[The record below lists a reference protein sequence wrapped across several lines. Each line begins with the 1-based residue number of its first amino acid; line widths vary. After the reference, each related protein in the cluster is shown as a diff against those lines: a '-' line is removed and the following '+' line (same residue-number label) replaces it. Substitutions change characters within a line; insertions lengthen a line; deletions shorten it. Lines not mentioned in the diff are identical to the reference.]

1 MPELK
6 APALQSRAVAVSRA
20 CPVRPRAGL
29 DKGSRGQLG
38 DGERV
43 AASMQNCL
51 QTAQHTLA
59 VFQSRICPSE
69 TTLEE
74 RMRGGGGSGG
84 LKAAGA
90 EGGGGA
96 GGSGGVGFGTLSLG
110 AEHGAFHSRKQIAL
124 DKLTAVLMAH
134 CKPSSADKH
143 SLPRMW
149 YISVCRL
156 LPKLSMISSNCS
168 RAPWVTNR
176 AYAISLRQK
185 LHTGHWQLRHMNDKL
200 IDDNCT
206 ASHLHALCTDSC
218 FSSQVRINKHVA
230 GMNCASQSVSRQLR
244 QSPSLVN
251 MIQHTD

>member
-1 MPELK
+1 MPCTSEGGLGQRK
-6 APALQSRAVAVSRA
+6 SG
-20 CPVRPRAGL
+20 PVGGRRAGGCVHAEL
-29 DKGSRGQLG
+29 FA
-38 DGERV
+38 DGTTYTGGVPITNLPERDNTGGTY
-43 AASMQNCL
+43 A
-51 QTAQHTLA
+51 
-59 VFQSRICPSE
+59 R
-69 TTLEE
+69 
-74 RMRGGGGSGG
+74 GGGSGG